1 MHNQKSEKCGKTAVK
16 ERMTKKRI
24 LIVGDSH
31 NKGMATE
38 LQHNLD
44 KNFVVQGLV
53 KTGADLEVILRSNM
67 KECKNLTKKDVLI
80 ILGGGGYNIS

>member
-1 MHNQKSEKCGKTAVK
+1 MHNQKSEKCDKTVVK

-31 NKGMATE
+31 TKGLAME

-44 KNFVVQGLV
+44 KNYVVQGLV

-67 KECKNLTKKDVLI
+67 KECKNPMKKNVLI
-80 ILGGGGYNIS
+80 IWRVTKK